1 MIKNDGFTIKIM
13 IHGAQAQG
21 RDRNTLN
28 NNERNIRIMKNNG
41 QKASKELTSRCSF
54 INYVNMLLA
63 MINTN
68 IHSN

>member
-1 MIKNDGFTIKIM
+1 MALGQRDG
-13 IHGAQAQG
+13 
-21 RDRNTLN
+21 NTLN
-28 NNERNIRIMKNNG
+28 NNKRGISENKIMKNNG
-41 QKASKELTSRCSF
+41 TQRINIAMF